1 MRTIVLI
8 EDDLQFREIITFALE
23 DEGYTVIQAQN
34 GQEGIAH
41 IEEHV
46 PDLVLCDVQMT
57 GMDGYETLEHLRS
70 QEATAPIP
78 FILMT
83 GAAGPDAI
91 RTGMNLGADDYLS
104 KPFAVSELLQAVEVR
119 LAKHDTIREEAER
132 EIEALRDSI
141 TITLPHELRTPLNG
155 IIGSAQLLSEDAA
168 TMAPEEVQE
177 FAEMILFS
185 GQRLNRLVE
194 NFLIYAQLE
203 LIARD
208 EARTAALR
216 ASRCAAP
223 ASCLIAEAQLRVAQ
237 HARADDLA
245 TDLANRPVAADEEH
259 LQRIVRE
266 LVDNACKFS
275 EPGSP
280 ITAAAA
286 VEDDRYVLTVTDSG
300 RGISDERLAAIG
312 AYQQF
317 DRALHEQ
324 QGVGLGLQ
332 IAGRL
337 AELLGGTLAL
347 DSTEG
352 VGTRATVALPLA
364 STPANGSP
372 ANGSSADAPPA
383 GASSVAASR
392 ASA

>member
-8 EDDLQFREIITFALE
+8 EDDPEFREIISFALE
-23 DEGYTVIQAQN
+23 DKGYAVIQADS
-34 GQEGIAH
+34 GREGIAH
-41 IEEHV
+41 VEEHI

-57 GMDGYETLEHLRS
+57 GLDGYETLQRLRS
-70 QEATAPIP
+70 QDATAAIP

-119 LAKHDTIREEAER
+119 LTKHDTIRGEVEH
-132 EIEALRDSI
+132 EIEALRNSI

-155 IIGSAQLLSEDAA
+155 IIGSAQLLSQDAA
-168 TMAPEEVQE
+168 TMAPAEVQE
-177 FAEMILFS
+177 FAEMILAS

-208 EARTAALR
+208 EAKTAALR
-216 ASRCAAP
+216 IARCMAP
-223 ASCLIAEAQLRVAQ
+223 AACITAEVQ
-237 HARADDLA
+237 ARAARYTRTDDVAADLA
-245 TDLANRPVAADEEH
+245 DAPVAAGEEH

-266 LVDNACKFS
+266 LIDNACKFS

-280 ITAAAA
+280 VTITAA
-286 VEDDRYVLTVTDSG
+286 VDDNQYLLTVADEG
-300 RGISDERLAAIG
+300 RGISDERLAAIRT
-312 AYQQF
+312 YQQF
-317 DRALHEQ
+317 NRALHEQ

-332 IAGRL
+332 IARRL
-337 AELLGGTLAL
+337 TALLGGAFAL
-347 DSTEG
+347 DSTKG

-364 STPANGSP
+364 RAAMPRN
-372 ANGSSADAPPA
+372 
-383 GASSVAASR
+383 GASDK

>member
-8 EDDLQFREIITFALE
+8 DDDLQFREVITFALE
-23 DEGYTVIQAQN
+23 DEGYTVIQAED
-34 GQEGIAH
+34 GLEGIAH
-41 IEEHV
+41 VQEHV
-46 PDLVLCDVQMT
+46 PDLVLCDVQMA

-70 QEATAPIP
+70 QDTTASIP

-119 LAKHDTIREEAER
+119 LAKHDTIREKAER
-132 EIEALRDSI
+132 EIEALRASI

-155 IIGSAQLLSEDAA
+155 IIGSAQLLSQDAA
-168 TMAPEEVQE
+168 TMAPDEVQE
-177 FAEMILFS
+177 FAEMILAS

-208 EARTAALR
+208 EAKTAALR
-216 ASRCAAP
+216 TSRCAAP
-223 ASCLIAEAQLRVAQ
+223 ASSIAAEVQLRSAHHTRTDDVTM
-237 HARADDLA
+237 DLA
-245 TDLANRPVAADEEH
+245 DEAVAADEEH
-259 LQRIVRE
+259 LQRIVGE
-266 LVDNACKFS
+266 LIDNACKFS

-280 ITAAAA
+280 ITVTAA
-286 VEDDRYVLTVTDSG
+286 VADDQYVLTVMDEG
-300 RGISDERLAAIG
+300 RGISDKRLATIG

-332 IAGRL
+332 IARRL
-337 AELLGGTLAL
+337 TELLGGAFAL
-347 DSTEG
+347 ESTED
-352 VGTRATVALPLA
+352 VGTRVTIALPLA
-364 STPANGSP
+364 SATAEAPSDEA
-372 ANGSSADAPPA
+372 AEVSA
-383 GASSVAASR
+383 
-392 ASA
+392 